1 MTTFT
6 TPSGISFTIT
16 FAKARFTYYGHYKI
30 SVDVLYEN
38 GKEFTFVATTT
49 DMPGVDAAFDL
60 EGQERY
66 EALFLLVTSVI
77 DSHIDAFSNI

>member
-16 FAKARFTYYGHYKI
+16 FAKARRSWYGHYKI
-30 SVDVLYEN
+30 SVDVLFEN

-49 DMPGVDAAFDL
+49 DMPGLDAANDL

-66 EALFLLVTSVI
+66 EALFLLVSSII
-77 DSHIDAFSNI
+77 DFNIDAFSNI